1 MGRDEEESAMV
12 MITSKARAARR
23 VADDLTSEARDA
35 IDRATDRAADTYAAA
50 REVVDR
56 VNPFVKDRTYLSL
69 GLAALAGLIIGGLFL
84 PPGPRVVYVKPRD

>member
-1 MGRDEEESAMV
+1 MVTIRKMGRD
-12 MITSKARAARR
+12 ARR
-23 VADDLTSEARDA
+23 VADDVTSETFETL
-35 IDRATDRAADTYAAA
+35 DRAADRAADTYAAA
-50 REVVDR
+50 RDVVER